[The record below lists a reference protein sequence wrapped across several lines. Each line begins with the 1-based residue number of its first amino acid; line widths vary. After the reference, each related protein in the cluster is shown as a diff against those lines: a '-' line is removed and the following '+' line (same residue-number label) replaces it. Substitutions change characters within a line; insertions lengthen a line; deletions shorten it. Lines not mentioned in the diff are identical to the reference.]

1 MTGLLISSIAF
12 KPYPY
17 SEYRLY
23 IIFLNQSPSSLWG
36 KLLLI
41 TVKIP
46 PHYLLKFD
54 ALFYR

>member
-23 IIFLNQSPSSLWG
+23 IIFLKQSRFIIMG
-36 KLLLI
+36 KAFVYNCENTAPLSPQIRHSPL
-41 TVKIP
+41 
-46 PHYLLKFD
+46 
-54 ALFYR
+54 

>member
-23 IIFLNQSPSSLWG
+23 IIFLNQSPFIIMGKTYVDNCENTAPLSPQIRRSL
-36 KLLLI
+36 L
-41 TVKIP
+41 
-46 PHYLLKFD
+46 
-54 ALFYR
+54 